1 MKLRTLLNSVRT
13 RITLWHLSVLVLTL
27 LVYMGCSMGFLWHQ
41 LNTELKENLRDDVE
55 VVETF
60 LQHAEDRVVWTGH
73 EEHQG
78 REQGRWVEIRSVAG
92 DLIYRNFSM
101 GEAFAALPPLQEE
114 LHKKQFHSL
123 RLADGLNLLVVQ
135 EIHQVGGARV
145 AIIAGRSKDRLFREM
160 GHLLMIQVLLLP
172 LVILLASAGGYF
184 VAGRVLVPL
193 KKIVA
198 RMQAISADRLD
209 ERLPVGNPDD
219 ELGQLSITFNELLG
233 KLDCSFRQMRQFTA
247 DASHELR
254 TPLSALR
261 SVGEM
266 ALRHPRDEAAYQE
279 TIASMLEEV
288 EKMTRLV
295 TDLLALARSDSGI
308 LSQVFERTDLGEVI
322 KDEVALLRILA
333 EEKAQRL
340 SMEVEQPCPVLLDR
354 VIFRQAISNI
364 LHNAIKYTPEGKGIR
379 IVVGRDPEG
388 CYVEIADAGPGI
400 GPEHRDRIFDRFYRV
415 DKVRSRE
422 TGGSGLGLAIATR
435 AVAIHGGRIDLSSE
449 PGAGSSFRI
458 RIPEDKSPK
467 GSPYSF
473 DNGQA

>member
-1 MKLRTLLNSVRT
+1 MKLRTVLNSVRT

-27 LVYMGCSMGFLWHQ
+27 LIYMGCSMAFLWHQ
-41 LNTELKENLRDDVE
+41 LKVELKKSLREDVE

-60 LQHAEDRVVWTGH
+60 LRPSGGRVVWTGH

-78 REQGRWVEIRSVAG
+78 REGRWVEIRSQAG
-92 DLIYRNFSM
+92 ELIYRNFGM
-101 GEAFAALPPLQEE
+101 VEAFAALQPLKEE
-114 LHKKQFHSL
+114 LHERKFHSL
-123 RLADGLNLLVVQ
+123 RLVDGRNLLVVQ
-135 EIHQVGGARV
+135 EIHQVAGIRV
-145 AIIAGRSKDRLFREM
+145 AIVVGRSTDRLFSEM
-160 GHLLMIQVLLLP
+160 WHLLMIQVLLLP
-172 LVILLASAGGYF
+172 IVILLASAGGYF

-209 ERLPVGNPDD
+209 ERLPVDNPDD
-219 ELGQLSITFNELLG
+219 ELGRLSITFNELLV

-308 LSQVFERTDLGEVI
+308 FSPAFEKTDLGVVVN
-322 KDEVALLRILA
+322 DEVALLKILA

-340 SMEVEQPCPVLLDR
+340 SIDVEQPCSVLLDR
-354 VIFRQAISNI
+354 AIFRQAISNI
-364 LHNAIKYTPEGKGIR
+364 LHNAIQYTPEGKEIR
-379 IVVGRDPEG
+379 VVVGKDPEG
-388 CYVEIADAGPGI
+388 CYVEISDAGQGI
-400 GPEHRDRIFDRFYRV
+400 APEHQDRVFDRFYRV

-422 TGGSGLGLAIATR
+422 TGGAGLGLAIATR
-435 AVAIHGGRIDLSSE
+435 AVAVHGGHIDLSSR
-449 PGAGSSFRI
+449 PGCGSTFRI
-458 RIPEDKSPK
+458 RIPEDKAQK
-467 GSPYSF
+467 GTRSSYSEKT
-473 DNGQA
+473 

>member
-1 MKLRTLLNSVRT
+1 MKLRTVLNSVRT

-27 LVYMGCSMGFLWHQ
+27 LIYMGCSMGFLWHQ
-41 LNTELKENLRDDVE
+41 LNMELRESLRDDVE
-55 VVETF
+55 VMETF
-60 LQHAEDRVVWTGH
+60 LQPSEGRVVWTGH

-78 REQGRWVEIRSVAG
+78 REQRWVEIRSQAG

-101 GEAFAALPPLQEE
+101 VEAFAALSPLQE
-114 LHKKQFHSL
+114 LHKKTFHSL
-123 RLADGLNLLVVQ
+123 RLVNGPNLLVMQ

-145 AIIAGRSKDRLFREM
+145 AIVVGRSKDRLFSEM
-160 GHLLMIQVLLLP
+160 WHLLMIQVLLLP

-209 ERLPVGNPDD
+209 ERLPVGNPED
-219 ELGQLSITFNELLG
+219 ELGQLSITFNELLV

-266 ALRHPRDEAAYQE
+266 ALRHPRNEAAYQE

-308 LSQVFERTDLGEVI
+308 FSPAFEKTDLGVVVN
-322 KDEVALLRILA
+322 DEVALLKILA

-340 SMEVEQPCPVLLDR
+340 SIDVEQPCSVLLDR
-354 VIFRQAISNI
+354 AIFRQAISNI
-364 LHNAIKYTPEGKGIR
+364 LHNAIQYTPVGKEIR
-379 IVVGRDPEG
+379 VVVGKDPEG
-388 CYVEIADAGPGI
+388 CYVEISDAGPGI
-400 GPEHRDRIFDRFYRV
+400 APEHRDRVFDRFYRV

-422 TGGSGLGLAIATR
+422 TGGAGLGLAIATR
-435 AVAIHGGRIDLSSE
+435 AVAVHGGHIDLSSR
-449 PGAGSSFRI
+449 PGRGSTFRI
-458 RIPEDKSPK
+458 RIPEDKAHK
-467 GSPYSF
+467 GTRTYSEKT
-473 DNGQA
+473 